1 MTRPT
6 TPLYGPGMSDP
17 DGHFGEKLAARYDDS
32 SAGMFAAGAV
42 DPAAGLLAG
51 LVNGCGA

>member
-1 MTRPT
+1 
-6 TPLYGPGMSDP
+6 MSDP